1 MELQIKKAKANEK
14 KAPISGKTVLRLL
27 QEEDYERVKEIQLK
41 CFPEMKPWS
50 QMQWKSITDRFPK
63 GQIGIE
69 VNNKLVASSCSLRMF
84 FDEFSS
90 NHSWNSTTGNG
101 MSTTHRNNGDTLY
114 GIEIMV
120 DPDYQNYKLA
130 RRIYNARKEL
140 VKEDNIKRIVI
151 GGRLPNYHLHSDKLQ
166 VKEYVEQV
174 IDKKISDPVL
184 TTQLSNGFKLKR
196 IIKDYLPNDKE
207 SCGFA
212 TFMEWVNL
220 DYQPGDFEIKTI
232 NQYVRVCAIQYQ
244 MRLIDSYEEFEKHC
258 EYFID
263 VASDYH
269 CDFILFPELFT
280 MQLMS
285 FMPANRPGT
294 QARLLTE
301 FTERFVSFFRS
312 MSVKYNINIIG
323 GSHMTVEDGEL
334 YNISYL
340 FRRDGTFEKQYKLHI
355 TPHEKKW
362 WGVKPGNKLEVF
374 DTDCGKI
381 SILICYDVEF
391 PELARLAALKGA
403 RILFVPYNTDDRR
416 AYLRV
421 RYCSQARAIENQL
434 YVVMTGCVGN
444 LPQVDNMDIH
454 YSQAA
459 ILTPS
464 DVEFQREAIASLA
477 EAGDETLIFQDLDMQ
492 LLKRNIEYGSVQ
504 LLKDR
509 RTDLYSI
516 HFKDGDQTIVV

>member
-1 MELQIKKAKANEK
+1 MEIPEK
-14 KAPISGKTVLRLL
+14 KEIINGKITLRLL
-27 QEEDYERVKEIQLK
+27 QKEDYETVKNIQLM
-41 CFPEMKPWS
+41 CFPEMKPWTC
-50 QMQWKSITDRFPK
+50 QQWNAVIERFPE

-69 VNNKLVASSCSLRMF
+69 VNSKLVASSCSMRIF
-84 FDEFSS
+84 FDEFT
-90 NHSWNSTTGNG
+90 NNNSWNSITGNG
-101 MSTTHRNNGDTLY
+101 MLTTHMKNGDTLY

-120 DPDYQNYKLA
+120 DPDYQNYKLS
-130 RRIYNARKEL
+130 RRIYNARKQL
-140 VKEDNIKRIVI
+140 VKDKNMKRIVV
-151 GGRLPNYHLHSDKLQ
+151 GGRIPNYYKHCDTMSA
-166 VKEYVEQV
+166 KEYVEQV
-174 IDKKISDPVL
+174 IDKKVSDPVL
-184 TTQLSNGFKLKR
+184 TMQLSNGFKLKR

-207 SCGFA
+207 SCGYA

-220 DYQPGDFEIKTI
+220 DYLPADFQVQTI
-232 NQYVRVCAIQYQ
+232 NQYVRVCAIQYK
-244 MRLIDSYEEFEKHC
+244 MRLIKDFAEFEKHC

-263 VASDYH
+263 VASDYR
-269 CDFILFPELFT
+269 CDFVLFPELFT
-280 MQLMS
+280 MQLMT
-285 FMPANRPGT
+285 FMPENRPGKA
-294 QARLLTE
+294 ARLLTQ
-301 FTERFVSFFRS
+301 FTEQFITLFTGLAVR
-312 MSVKYNINIIG
+312 YNVNIIG
-323 GSHMTVEDGEL
+323 GSHLTVEDDEL

-340 FRRDGTFEKQYKLHI
+340 FRRDGTYEKQYKLHI

-403 RILFVPYNTDDRR
+403 RILFVPYNTDERR

-434 YVVMTGCVGN
+434 YVVLTGCVGN

-454 YSQAA
+454 YSEAA

-464 DVEFQREAIASLA
+464 DTEFQWEAVAA
-477 EAGDETLIFQDLDMQ
+477 VAQPGDETVIFQDLDMQ

-516 HFKDGDQTIVV
+516 HFKDGDETIIV

>member
-1 MELQIKKAKANEK
+1 METLENTIARKKR
-14 KAPISGKTVLRLL
+14 ISGKISLRQLKKD
-27 QEEDYERVKEIQLK
+27 DYERVKEIQLK
-41 CFPEMKPWS
+41 CFSKMKPWAIE
-50 QMQWKSITDRFPK
+50 QWDAILEKFPQ

-69 VNNKLVASSCSLRMF
+69 VDKKLVASSCSLRIF
-84 FDEFSS
+84 FDEFSN
-90 NHSWNSTTGNG
+90 NHSWSAITGNG
-101 MSTTHRNNGDTLY
+101 MLTTHMDDGDTLY

-120 DPDYQNYKLA
+120 DPDYQSYKLA
-130 RRIYNARKEL
+130 RRIYNERKKL
-140 VKEDNIKRIVI
+140 AKENNIKRILI
-151 GGRLPNYHLHSDKLQ
+151 GGRIPNYHLYSDRLSP
-166 VKEYVEQV
+166 KEYVEQV

-184 TTQLSNGFKLKR
+184 TTQLSNGFQLKR
-196 IIKDYLPNDKE
+196 IIKDYLPNDSD

-220 DYQPGDFEIKTI
+220 DFQPKEYEIKTL
-232 NQYVRVCAIQYQ
+232 NNYVRVCAIQYQ
-244 MRLIDSYEEFEKHC
+244 MRFINNFEEFEQHC

-269 CDFILFPELFT
+269 CDFVLFPEMFT
-280 MQLMS
+280 MQLMA
-285 FMPANRPGT
+285 FLPQDRPGKAARMLT
-294 QARLLTE
+294 Q
-301 FTERFVSFFRS
+301 FTGRFISFFTA
-312 MSVKYNINIIG
+312 MAVKYNINIIG
-323 GSHMTVEDGEL
+323 GSHLTVEDNEL

-340 FRRDGTFEKQYKLHI
+340 FRRDGTYEKQYKLHI
-355 TPHEKKW
+355 TPHERKW
-362 WGVKPGNKLEVF
+362 WGIKPGNKLEVF

-403 RILFVPYNTDDRR
+403 SILFVPYNTDERR
-416 AYLRV
+416 SYLRV

-454 YSQAA
+454 YSEAA

-464 DVEFQREAIASLA
+464 DAEFQREAVAA
-477 EAGDETLIFQDLDMQ
+477 VAQPGDEMLIFQDLDMQ
-492 LLKRNIEYGSVQ
+492 LLKRNIEFGSVQ

-516 HFKDGDQTIVV
+516 HFKDNNETIVV

>member
-1 MELQIKKAKANEK
+1 MND
-14 KAPISGKTVLRLL
+14 TVLKKEKNKSNTILRHLTK
-27 QEEDYERVKEIQLK
+27 QDFERVKEIQLK
-41 CFPEMKPWS
+41 CFPDMKPWS
-50 QMQWKSITDRFPK
+50 QEQWKAMIEKFPD
-63 GQIGIE
+63 GQMGIE
-69 VNNKLVASSCSLRMF
+69 INNKLVASSCSLKIF
-84 FDEFSS
+84 FDEYSS
-90 NHSWNSTTGNG
+90 DQSWNTITGNG
-101 MSTTHRNNGDTLY
+101 LLTTHNTDGDTLY

-120 DPDYQNYKLA
+120 DPDYQNYKLS
-130 RRIYNARKEL
+130 RRIYNARKQY
-140 VKEDNIKRIVI
+140 VKDSNLKRIII
-151 GGRLPNYHLHSDKLQ
+151 GGRMPNYRLHAQQLKPI
-166 VKEYVEQV
+166 EYVEQV
-174 IDKKISDPVL
+174 IDKKISDPVIN
-184 TTQLSNGFKLKR
+184 TQLSNGFTLKR
-196 IIKDYLPNDKE
+196 LIKDYLPNDHE
-207 SCGFA
+207 SCGYA

-220 DYQPGDFEIKTI
+220 DYKPADSENKKLK
-232 NQYVRVCAIQYQ
+232 QYVRVCAVQYQ
-244 MRLIDSYEEFEKHC
+244 MRLLNSYEEFEKHC

-263 VASDYH
+263 VASDYR
-269 CDFILFPELFT
+269 CDFVLFPELFT

-285 FMPANRPGT
+285 LLPQSRPGVAARMLT
-294 QARLLTE
+294 Q
-301 FTERFVSFFRS
+301 FTERYVSFFGTMAVR
-312 MSVKYNINIIG
+312 YNTNIIA
-323 GSHMTVEDGEL
+323 GSHLTVEDNEL

-340 FRRDGTFEKQYKLHI
+340 FRRDGTYEKQYKLHI
-355 TPHEKKW
+355 TPHERKW

-403 RILFVPYNTDDRR
+403 RLLFVPYNTDERR

-434 YVVMTGCVGN
+434 YLVMTGCVGN

-459 ILTPS
+459 VLTPS
-464 DVEFQREAIASLA
+464 DVEFQREGIAALA

-516 HFKDGDQTIVV
+516 HYHYQNNGQVMTL